1 MEVPISEDKT
11 VSLKSFLR
19 TLFPAYRAR
28 DAILA
33 DMKKYNERVER
44 KLAMLDNKME
54 YCFFCLQH
62 LDQET
67 DLETKKRVFLSLPK
81 ASGRVADYQYA
92 ANYILSR
99 VKSICDANGI
109 VFALCGGTALG
120 AVRHHGFIPWD
131 DDVDIDIMR
140 EDFYRLEKLL
150 QDDEELVL
158 KRYYTYSE
166 DGKKADYI
174 AKIKHR
180 KSDLFFVD
188 VFPLDYMTVEKG
200 QEETAWRD
208 KEAFCEEFY
217 EKLGGIFIEHHFFP
231 HLIDRPVTMPEMD
244 ADVIALE
251 DEYIKKYYKRFTS
264 QEKNSH
270 FSRAIGNGR
279 WLRSIYRVQSSDEYL
294 PFQADT
300 LVFEGRR
307 YGGFKNYEKLLQYQ
321 YGNIWS
327 LPPVIYQGHE
337 NEFVNY
343 AEEDERF
350 LDDLRKN
357 NDHE

>member
-11 VSLKSFLR
+11 VSLKSLLR
-19 TLFPAYRAR
+19 TIVPAYRAR

-44 KLAMLDNKME
+44 KLLMLDNKME

-158 KRYYTYSE
+158 RRYYKFRGGFEAGHLYR
-166 DGKKADYI
+166 
-174 AKIKHR
+174 IKMR
-180 KSDLFFVD
+180 KSDQFFVD
-188 VFPLDYMTVEKG
+188 IFPLDYMTIAPG
-200 QEETAWRD
+200 QEESAWTE
-208 KEAFCEEFY
+208 KEALCTEYSRKVAAIF
-217 EKLGGIFIEHHFFP
+217 EKHHFCYQENE
-231 HLIDRPVTMPEMD
+231 LAVACPEMD
-244 ADVIALE
+244 EEIDALE
-251 DEYIKKYYKRFTS
+251 QEYLSIYNTRLLDEQHITHFT
-264 QEKNSH
+264 
-270 FSRAIGNGR
+270 RGIGNGR
-279 WLRSIYRVQSSDEYL
+279 WLRSIYRVQSCEEYL

-300 LVFEGRR
+300 LEFEGRR
-307 YGGFKNYEKLLQYQ
+307 YGSFKNYEKLLQYQ

-343 AEEDERF
+343 SEEDERF
-350 LDDLRKN
+350 LYELRKKY
-357 NDHE
+357 DHE